1 MDLSRRQGR
10 KRTLHHIQT
19 IRKQPSSKLFLESKK
34 QSVNS
39 GKVNILEYVVVCAI
53 ILFLETTHNVAQILD
68 VKKYYDDILNL
79 LGVHE
84 IPLPVNSRSF
94 EDLQS
99 AVKKAYAVR
108 KTI

>member
-19 IRKQPSSKLFLESKK
+19 IRKQPSSKLFLELKK

-68 VKKYYDDILNL
+68 VKK
-79 LGVHE
+79 
-84 IPLPVNSRSF
+84 
-94 EDLQS
+94 
-99 AVKKAYAVR
+99 
-108 KTI
+108 